1 MRSCAFYLKVTVNRA
16 WWYTPVIPEFRR
28 LRQEDLKSEASLDYI
43 KRFQVSLGNVVR
55 PWLCK

>member
-28 LRQEDLKSEASLDYI
+28 LRQEGLEFEASL
-43 KRFQVSLGNVVR
+43 G
-55 PWLCK
+55 